1 MEIQRG
7 NWASILGTVVSPGL
21 LEELFDLFYTKSDNF
36 LQNLPSGIAVKWLHT
51 LKLIIIT
58 MNTLMPYHFPKT
70 EFRNFTIFFFVKTN
84 QKRTRHALIGGK
96 INQNSEFDSGNSWNH
111 VMISVTSKPKIIHTL
126 DFCGHL
132 PDSSFPNHKPDPCYR
147 YYCPGYHVFCSNWDW
162 LNFPL

>member
-7 NWASILGTVVSPGL
+7 NCASILGTVESPEL

-70 EFRNFTIFFFVKTN
+70 EFRNFTIFFLLKQIKN
-84 QKRTRHALIGGK
+84 EQ
-96 INQNSEFDSGNSWNH
+96 D
-111 VMISVTSKPKIIHTL
+111 TL
-126 DFCGHL
+126 
-132 PDSSFPNHKPDPCYR
+132 
-147 YYCPGYHVFCSNWDW
+147 
-162 LNFPL
+162 